1 MESLKHSIIL
11 TFILS
16 YKTKQQLDVDDD
28 YDDNNDDDDE
38 ALVTSGNRERYLA
51 TRSLKYESFNFLT
64 WRLKKYS
71 FSLPG
76 YGYFVLHLG
85 GLVCP
90 KHFF

>member
-71 FSLPG
+71 FS
-76 YGYFVLHLG
+76 FVQFLI
-85 GLVCP
+85 
-90 KHFF
+90 FFV

>member
-16 YKTKQQLDVDDD
+16 YKTKQQLDGD
-28 YDDNNDDDDE
+28 YDDNNDDDDEDDDE

-64 WRLKKYS
+64 WRLKKYCFS
-71 FSLPG
+71 FVQFLFCL
-76 YGYFVLHLG
+76 YN
-85 GLVCP
+85 
-90 KHFF
+90 